1 MNPFKNKRLED
12 FTISDCE
19 LYLKKYP
26 YGEHCHEVKRHL
38 RNLKRPIVK
47 PNTENSRIER
57 KEKHYTKTTEQHI
70 EEISEEPKS
79 KTGLSEKIVLW
90 VIEIIVC
97 ISIYFIIVS
106 YVINPV
112 CEFIKELIGYNIRNN
127 GALIYNIGRIIGLSI
142 IFPIHEFF
150 KSQRK

>member
-1 MNPFKNKRLED
+1 MNPFENKRLED

-19 LYLKKYP
+19 LYIKKYP

-79 KTGLSEKIVLW
+79 KTGLSEKIGLW
-90 VIEIIVC
+90 VLEILVF
-97 ISIYFIIVS
+97 ISIYLIFVLF
-106 YVINPV
+106 VINPV
-112 CEFIKELIGYNIRNN
+112 CEFLEELIGYNIMNN
-127 GALIYNIGRIIGLSI
+127 GAFINNIGKIIGVSI